1 MKFRMWAHLELK
13 HVFLQEDQRQPHAL
27 LPTSGQRRALYS
39 GRDLGHVLLCQWS
52 GPAIRVHV
60 GLVSG
65 RDAFLRSAAAGP
77 GLRTWQRLGRVLALG
92 IGPDEFLRSVAAGPG
107 HALGSAREAGR
118 GGGLRPPAVFDVPF
132 PHTYSAFCIAARSA
146 FCALLA

>member
-1 MKFRMWAHLELK
+1 MPTDAE
-13 HVFLQEDQRQPHAL
+13 EDQRQPHAL

-77 GLRTWQRLGRVLALG
+77 GLRTRQRLGRVSALG
-92 IGPDEFLRSVAAGPG
+92 IGRDAFLRSVAAEPGLRTRQRLGQVLALSIGRDAFLRSVAAGPG
-107 HALGSAREAGR
+107 
-118 GGGLRPPAVFDVPF
+118 LRTRQRQP
-132 PHTYSAFCIAARSA
+132 
-146 FCALLA
+146 